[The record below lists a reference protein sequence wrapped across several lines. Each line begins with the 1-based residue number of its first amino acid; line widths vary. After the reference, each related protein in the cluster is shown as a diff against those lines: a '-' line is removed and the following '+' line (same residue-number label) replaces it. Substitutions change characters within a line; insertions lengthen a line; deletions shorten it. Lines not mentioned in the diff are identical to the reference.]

1 MLHGAFK
8 IKNKKLT
15 RKSLVFHYHFSG
27 CIKYYNPIYSLTSK
41 NIYAERD
48 LKKLKFKMFEEK
60 EIIKILSK
68 ALNTKLSN
76 KSNDKNVK
84 KWDSF
89 GQLQIL
95 ATLDKHTK
103 GKSSKIKGLDTASS
117 VSQIIKLLKKNL

>member
-1 MLHGAFK
+1 
-8 IKNKKLT
+8 
-15 RKSLVFHYHFSG
+15 
-27 CIKYYNPIYSLTSK
+27 
-41 NIYAERD
+41 
-48 LKKLKFKMFEEK
+48 MFEEK

-68 ALNTKLSN
+68 ALNTKLSS

-84 KWDSF
+84 KWDSL

-117 VSQIIKLLKKNL
+117 VSQIIKLLKKKPIKSGNQNFKASYLSGK